1 MMNHL
6 LSSAYQREDWIS
18 FLQTRFLPNDFK
30 LKKQAI
36 NIEFKSKYIRPQAY
50 WIGDCDSLNNLAI
63 IEISHGSEND
73 PRIGV
78 SRDAFRLMA
87 ELNLENALFFFVS
100 ENSNNYRFS
109 LITLKLE
116 LEGTDVKY
124 KFSNPKRFSFYLGEN
139 AKTKTPELFL
149 FQKGRI
155 SDLEDLQG
163 RFSIEVVNKE
173 FYQRIQKSFYSLVG
187 GKLKQGNKEEEFQ
200 SQLMLPG
207 NPDTK
212 TRQEFGVRLIGRIV
226 FCWFLK
232 KKLSD
237 KGNPLIPDDVL
248 SSAAVKNSFY
258 HHVLEPLFFEVLN
271 RPSEERNPDLRKAPF
286 ESIPYLNGGLFDP
299 SMHQDYYSPSNSQR
313 AALPAWDLKIPDDWF
328 RELFAI
334 LETYNFTI
342 DENTPIDIDLCVDPE
357 MLGRIFENL
366 LAEINP
372 ETGQSAKNATGSFYT
387 PRPIV
392 EYMVDEALIQ
402 YLKSKTDIDED
413 ALRDLLDYNIEE
425 TGFDKA
431 QNLAVLDALDEIKV
445 LDPACGSG
453 AFPIGILQK
462 MLLILQKVDPESI
475 EWVVRQLDK
484 IPNKLVRDA
493 LEEKLMDENWQY
505 QHKMGIIQNAIYGV
519 DIQPIATEI
528 SKLRLFLSLIVDES
542 VIEAKDNKNIHPLP
556 NLSFKFVTANSLIP
570 LGEKKETQLLYKK
583 YIRKYDG
590 IRDRYF
596 HAHFVKEKES
606 IKSEFAALQKELVA
620 KYFEPTFSQADI
632 LGEPEEKPL
641 TIKKEK
647 EYIFKLVEWNPFE
660 DKVSA
665 WFDPKWMLGVKD
677 GFDIVIGN
685 PPYIQL
691 QKAFDDKR
699 KFADLYKDC
708 KYQSFERSGDMY
720 CLFYERGVQ
729 LLSPGGVLCYITSNK
744 WMRAN
749 YGGALRK
756 YLAENTQARIL
767 IDFGGFKVFDSA
779 TVDTNILLTQN
790 SAPGKPDG
798 RACSIKADFH
808 KGNSI
813 TKYVAEHGIPL
824 PAFSAESWIIA
835 DDSAQQLKAKIERI
849 GTPLKDWDIS
859 IYRGILTGYNEAF
872 IISGA
877 KKDELIAADPRSAEI
892 IKPILRGRDIKRY
905 KADFADKWLL
915 FIPWHFPLHKDT
927 NISGASLEA
936 EEEFAKQYPAIYRHL
951 LSYKEQ
957 LSRRNKAETGI
968 RYEWYALQRCAATYY
983 TEFEKEKVVWQEMVQ
998 KPTFSY
1004 DYTRTYFCLDTGR
1017 ILTGVNLKYLACIL
1031 NSRLFF
1037 YIVKEFYGGG
1047 ALGGTGIRMKHTF
1060 LNYAPIPKVNNG
1072 FNQLFCELSYTIISR
1087 IESGLSTQSTE
1098 SQIDLMVY
1106 KLYELTYSEA
1116 KLIDPDLDSVLASF
1130 GLSAQD
1136 FERMSI
1142 EDLSKLEVK

>member
-1 MMNHL
+1 MNQL
-6 LSSAYQREDWIS
+6 LDSGYKREEWID
-18 FLQTRFLPNDFK
+18 FLQTSFLPNDFK
-30 LKKQAI
+30 LKKQTI
-36 NIEFKSKYIRPQAY
+36 NIEFKSKYIKPQAY
-50 WIGDCDSLNNLAI
+50 WIGDCKSLDDLAI

-87 ELNLENALFFFVS
+87 RLNREKALFFFVS
-100 ENSNNYRFS
+100 ENSRNYRFS

-116 LEGTDVKY
+116 LEGSSVKY

-139 AKTKTPELFL
+139 AKTRTPQSFL
-149 FQKGRI
+149 FDKGRI
-155 SDLEDLQG
+155 RDFEDLED
-163 RFSIEVVNKE
+163 RFSVEVVNKE
-173 FYQRIQKSFYSLVG
+173 FYKEIQRMFYSLVG
-187 GKLKQGNKEEEFQ
+187 GKISQGKSVLDYPAQLK
-200 SQLMLPG
+200 LPENG
-207 NPDTK
+207 DARTV
-212 TRQEFGVRLIGRIV
+212 QEFGVRLIGRLV

-237 KGNPLIPDDVL
+237 KGNPIIPSKVL
-248 SSAAVKNSFY
+248 SLEAVSDSYY
-258 HHVLEPLFFEVLN
+258 HRVLEPLFFEVLN
-271 RPSEERNPDLRKAPF
+271 TPLEHRHQDFRSPLYDAIPF
-286 ESIPYLNGGLFDP
+286 LNGGLFDP
-299 SMHQDYYSPSNSQR
+299 TLHKDYYIASSPTQP
-313 AALPAWDLKIPDDWF
+313 AQPAWHLKIPDQWF
-328 RELFAI
+328 KELFAI

-342 DENTPIDIDLCVDPE
+342 DENTSIDIDLSVDPE

-366 LAEINP
+366 LAELNP
-372 ETGQSAKNATGSFYT
+372 DTGETARKASGSFYT
-387 PRPIV
+387 PRAIV

-402 YLKSKTDIDED
+402 YLKTKTRITESDI
-413 ALRDLLDYNIEE
+413 RDLLDFNIESCILSKE
-425 TGFDKA
+425 
-431 QNLAVLDALDEIKV
+431 QRISIIDALDQIKV

-475 EWVVRQLDK
+475 VWVQRQLEK
-484 IPNKLVRDA
+484 IPNPLVRKTFA
-493 LEEKLMDENWQY
+493 EKLLNENWKY
-505 QHKMGIIQNAIYGV
+505 KHKMGIIQNAIYGV

-542 VIEAKDNKNIHPLP
+542 VIEDVENKNIHPLP

-570 LGEKKETQLLYKK
+570 LGEKEETKLRYQNIIKGFDDIRERYLHAHNAQEKAQIKKDFARLNRELMENLTGNAYQQSSFLDETQEHIDFGSKNESYLYKLLNWDPFSDK
-583 YIRKYDG
+583 
-590 IRDRYF
+590 
-596 HAHFVKEKES
+596 AS
-606 IKSEFAALQKELVA
+606 SW
-620 KYFEPTFSQADI
+620 FE
-632 LGEPEEKPL
+632 
-641 TIKKEK
+641 
-647 EYIFKLVEWNPFE
+647 
-660 DKVSA
+660 
-665 WFDPKWMLGVKD
+665 PKWMFGIKE

-691 QKAFDDKR
+691 TKDLDDKR

-729 LLSPGGVLCYITSNK
+729 LLSHGGVLCYITSNK

-798 RACSIKADFH
+798 RACSIKKDFH
-808 KGNSI
+808 KGDSI

-835 DDSAQQLKAKIERI
+835 DDAAQKLKAKIERI
-849 GTPLKDWDIS
+849 GTPLKDWDVS
-859 IYRGILTGYNEAF
+859 INYGIKTGYNEAF

-877 KKDELIAADPRSAEI
+877 RKDELIAADPRSAEI

-905 KADFADKWLL
+905 KAEFADQWLIATL
-915 FIPWHFPLHKDT
+915 PALKI
-927 NISGASLEA
+927 NIDD
-936 EEEFAKQYPAIYRHL
+936 YPAVKAHL
-951 LSYKEQ
+951 MTYMPRIKQTGESYIDQYGKKQ
-957 LSRRNKAETGI
+957 KTRKETGHEWFETQDPI
-968 RYEWYALQRCAATYY
+968 AYYE
-983 TEFEKEKVVWQEMVQ
+983 EFEKEKVVYPNMTQY
-998 KPTFSY
+998 PCFSY
-1004 DYTRTYFCLDTGR
+1004 AKGTLFCNDKSFIMTSSSISMSFLVG
-1017 ILTGVNLKYLACIL
+1017 LL
-1031 NSRLFF
+1031 NSRVVD
-1037 YIVKEFYGGG
+1037 YILRYLCSG
-1047 ALGGTGIRMKHTF
+1047 LGLRGLEVRKVFIVN
-1060 LNYAPIPKVNNG
+1060 LPIPNIPQSQIPCIENKVEQILNLG
-1072 FNQLFCELSYTIISR
+1072 KDSKTSHFL
-1087 IESGLSTQSTE
+1087 E

-1106 KLYELTYSEA
+1106 KLYELSYSEA
-1116 KLIDPDLDSVLASF
+1116 KLIDPNLDSVLASF

>member
-36 NIEFKSKYIRPQAY
+36 NIDFKSKYIRPQAY

-63 IEISHGSEND
+63 IEISHASEND

-109 LITLKLE
+109 LITLKLD

-124 KFSNPKRFSFYLGEN
+124 RFSNPKRFSFYLGEN
-139 AKTKTPELFL
+139 AKTRTPESFL
-149 FQKGRI
+149 MGSGRI
-155 SDLEDLQG
+155 RDFADLEA
-163 RFSIEVVNKE
+163 RFSVEVVNKE
-173 FYQRIQKSFYSLVG
+173 FYREIQRMFYSLVG
-187 GKLKQGNKEEEFQ
+187 GKISQGKSVLDYPAQLK
-200 SQLMLPG
+200 LPENG
-207 NPDTK
+207 DARTV
-212 TRQEFGVRLIGRIV
+212 QEFGVRLIGRLV

-237 KGNPLIPDDVL
+237 QGNPIIPSKVL
-248 SSAAVKNSFY
+248 SLEAVSDSYY
-258 HHVLEPLFFEVLN
+258 HRVLEPLFFEVLN
-271 RPSEERNPDLRKAPF
+271 TPLEHRHQDFRSPLYDAIPF
-286 ESIPYLNGGLFDP
+286 LNGGLFDP
-299 SMHQDYYSPSNSQR
+299 TLHQDYYIASSPQKP
-313 AALPAWDLKIPDDWF
+313 AQPAWNLKIPDRWF
-328 RELFAI
+328 KELFAI

-342 DENTPIDIDLCVDPE
+342 DENTSIDIDLSVDPE

-366 LAEINP
+366 LAELNP
-372 ETGQSAKNATGSFYT
+372 DTGETARKASGSFYT
-387 PRPIV
+387 PRAIV

-402 YLKSKTDIDED
+402 YLKTKTRITESDI
-413 ALRDLLDYNIEE
+413 RDLLDFNIESC
-425 TGFDKA
+425 
-431 QNLAVLDALDEIKV
+431 NLSKEQRISIIDALDQIKV

-475 EWVVRQLDK
+475 EWVIRQLDK
-484 IPNKLVRDA
+484 IPNVLVRKA
-493 LEEKLMDENWQY
+493 FEEKLINENWKY
-505 QHKMGIIQNAIYGV
+505 KHKMGIIQNAIYGV

-570 LGEKKETQLLYKK
+570 LGDEGETLLRYQKIIKGFDDIRERYLHAHNAQEKAQIKKDFARLNRELMENLTGNAYQQSSFLDETQDQIDFGKNDSYLYKLLAW
-583 YIRKYDG
+583 D
-590 IRDRYF
+590 
-596 HAHFVKEKES
+596 
-606 IKSEFAALQKELVA
+606 
-620 KYFEPTFSQADI
+620 P
-632 LGEPEEKPL
+632 
-641 TIKKEK
+641 
-647 EYIFKLVEWNPFE
+647 FK
-660 DKVSA
+660 DKASD
-665 WFDPKWMLGVKD
+665 WFDPKWMFGIKD

-691 QKAFDDKR
+691 TKDLDDKR

-729 LLSPGGVLCYITSNK
+729 LLSHGGVLCYITSNK

-808 KGNSI
+808 KGDSI
-813 TKYVAEHGIPL
+813 TKYVAEHGILL

-849 GTPLKDWDIS
+849 GTPLKDWDVS
-859 IYRGILTGYNEAF
+859 IYRGVLTGYNEAF

-905 KADFADKWLL
+905 KAEFADKWLIATHNGYTDSL
-915 FIPWHFPLHKDT
+915 GNKIPRIE
-927 NISGASLEA
+927 ISD
-936 EEEFAKQYPAIYRHL
+936 YPAIKKHL
-951 LSYKEQ
+951 DGYWDKIEKRADQGSTPYNL
-957 LSRRNKAETGI
+957 RN
-968 RYEWYALQRCAATYY
+968 CAYMA
-983 TEFEKEKVVWQEMVQ
+983 EFEKEKVVYPE
-998 KPTFSY
+998 TTSSNSFYY
-1004 DYTRTYFCLDTGR
+1004 DREGFMLEKTGFMLR
-1017 ILTGVNLKYLACIL
+1017 SVYAKYLLGVL
-1031 NSRLFF
+1031 NSSFF
-1037 YIVKEFYGGG
+1037 LYVYKSLYSSVELGSKGYQFNKHALEKYPVPHIIDSERMMFEKIVDLIIDKRGNLYG
-1047 ALGGTGIRMKHTF
+1047 
-1060 LNYAPIPKVNNG
+1060 
-1072 FNQLFCELSYTIISR
+1072 
-1087 IESGLSTQSTE
+1087 TQDLE

-1106 KLYELTYSEA
+1106 KLYELSYSEA
-1116 KLIDPDLDSVLASF
+1116 RLIDPDLDSVLASF

>member
-1 MMNHL
+1 MNHL

-63 IEISHGSEND
+63 IEISHASEND

-100 ENSNNYRFS
+100 ENSSSYRFS

-124 KFSNPKRFSFYLGEN
+124 KFSNPKRFSYYLGEN
-139 AKTKTPELFL
+139 AKTRTPESFL
-149 FQKGRI
+149 MASGRI
-155 SDLEDLQG
+155 RDFKDLEA
-163 RFSIEVVNKE
+163 RFSVEVVNKE
-173 FYQRIQKSFYSLVG
+173 FYREIQRMFYSLVG
-187 GKLKQGNKEEEFQ
+187 GKISQGKGVLDYPP
-200 SQLMLPG
+200 QLHLPENG
-207 NPDTK
+207 NARTV
-212 TRQEFGVRLIGRIV
+212 QEFGVRLIGRLV

-237 KGNPLIPDDVL
+237 KGNPIIPSKVL
-248 SSAAVKNSFY
+248 SLEAVSDSYY
-258 HHVLEPLFFEVLN
+258 HRVLEPLFFEVLN
-271 RPSEERNPDLRKAPF
+271 TPLDHRHQDFRSPLYDAIPF
-286 ESIPYLNGGLFDP
+286 LNGGLFDP
-299 SMHQDYYSPSNSQR
+299 TLHQDYYIASSPTQP
-313 AALPAWDLKIPDDWF
+313 AQPAWHLKIPDQWF
-328 RELFAI
+328 KELFAI

-342 DENTPIDIDLCVDPE
+342 DENTSIDIDLSVDPE

-366 LAEINP
+366 LAELNP
-372 ETGQSAKNATGSFYT
+372 DTGETARKASGSFYT
-387 PRPIV
+387 PRAIV

-402 YLKSKTDIDED
+402 YLKTKTRITESDI
-413 ALRDLLDYNIEE
+413 RDLLDFNIEACILSKE
-425 TGFDKA
+425 
-431 QNLAVLDALDEIKV
+431 QRISIIDALDQIKV

-475 EWVVRQLDK
+475 EWVIRQLDK
-484 IPNKLVRDA
+484 IPNVLVRKA
-493 LEEKLMDENWQY
+493 FEEKLINENWKY
-505 QHKMGIIQNAIYGV
+505 KHKMGIIQNAIYGV

-570 LGEKKETQLLYKK
+570 LGEKEETKLRYQNIIKGFDDIRERYLHAHNAQEKAQIKKDFARLNRALMENLTGNAYQQSSFLDETQEHIDFGSKNESYLYKLLNW
-583 YIRKYDG
+583 D
-590 IRDRYF
+590 
-596 HAHFVKEKES
+596 
-606 IKSEFAALQKELVA
+606 
-620 KYFEPTFSQADI
+620 PFS
-632 LGEPEEKPL
+632 
-641 TIKKEK
+641 
-647 EYIFKLVEWNPFE
+647 
-660 DKVSA
+660 DKASS
-665 WFDPKWMLGVKD
+665 WFDPKWMFGIKE

-699 KFADLYKDC
+699 KYADLYKDC
-708 KYQSFERSGDMY
+708 GFATFERTGDIY
-720 CLFYERGVQ
+720 CLFYERGIE
-729 LLSPGGVLCYITSNK
+729 LLSHGGVLCYITSNK

-749 YGGALRK
+749 FGRSLRR
-756 YLAENTQARIL
+756 YLVENTKAKVL

-779 TVDTNILLTQN
+779 TVDTNILLLQN
-790 SAPGKPDG
+790 STSGKTQG
-798 RACSIKADFH
+798 SACSIKADFH
-808 KGNSI
+808 KGDSI
-813 TKYVAEHGIPL
+813 PKYVAANQIPM
-824 PAFSAESWIIA
+824 PIFNQESWIIA
-835 DDSAQQLKAKIERI
+835 DDSAQKLKAKIERI

-905 KADFADKWLL
+905 KADFADKWL
-915 FIPWHFPLHKDT
+915 IATFPALKL
-927 NISGASLEA
+927 NIDD
-936 EEEFAKQYPAIYRHL
+936 YPAVKAHL
-951 LSYKEQ
+951 MTYMPRIKQTGESYIDQNGMKQ
-957 LSRRNKAETGI
+957 KTRKETGHEWFETQDPI
-968 RYEWYALQRCAATYY
+968 AYYE
-983 TEFEKEKVVWQEMVQ
+983 EFEKEKVVYPNMTQY
-998 KPTFSY
+998 PCFSY
-1004 DYTRTYFCLDTGR
+1004 SKDT
-1017 ILTGVNLKYLACIL
+1017 IYCNDKSFLITSNSISVLLLTGML
-1031 NSRLFF
+1031 NSRLIE
-1037 YIVKEFYGGG
+1037 YILRYLCSG
-1047 ALGGTGIRMKHTF
+1047 LGLKGLEVRKVFIVN
-1060 LNYAPIPKVNNG
+1060 LPIPNVKPYLTTCMEDLV
-1072 FNQLFCELSYTIISR
+1072 SR
-1087 IESGLSTQSTE
+1087 ILFNHQSNKMINALE
-1098 SQIDLMVY
+1098 SQIDLMIY
-1106 KLYELTYSEA
+1106 KLYELSYAEA

-1130 GLSAQD
+1130 NLSAQD

-1142 EDLSKLEVK
+1142 EDLSKVEVK

>member
-36 NIEFKSKYIRPQAY
+36 NIEFNSKYIRPQAY

-124 KFSNPKRFSFYLGEN
+124 RFSNPKRFSFYLGEN
-139 AKTKTPELFL
+139 AKTRTPESFL
-149 FQKGRI
+149 MGSGRI
-155 SDLEDLQG
+155 RDFADLEA
-163 RFSIEVVNKE
+163 RFSVEVVNKE
-173 FYQRIQKSFYSLVG
+173 FYREIQRMFYSLVG

-248 SSAAVKNSFY
+248 SSAAVMNSFY

-366 LAEINP
+366 LAELNP
-372 ETGQSAKNATGSFYT
+372 DTGETARKASGSFYT
-387 PRPIV
+387 PRAIV

-402 YLKSKTDIDED
+402 YLKTKTRITESHI
-413 ALRDLLDYNIEE
+413 RDLLDFNIESCILSKE
-425 TGFDKA
+425 
-431 QNLAVLDALDEIKV
+431 QRISIIDALDQIKV

-475 EWVVRQLDK
+475 EWVIRQLDK
-484 IPNKLVRDA
+484 IPNVLVRKA
-493 LEEKLMDENWQY
+493 FEEKLINENWKY
-505 QHKMGIIQNAIYGV
+505 KHKMGIIQNAIYGV

-570 LGEKKETQLLYKK
+570 LGDKGETIVRNQKIIK
-583 YIRKYDG
+583 DFDAIRE
-590 IRDRYF
+590 RYL
-596 HAHFVKEKES
+596 HAHSAQEKAL
-606 IKSEFAALQKELVA
+606 IKKDFAALNQALMQSLTETPYQQSSFLDETQEHIDFGSKNESYLY
-620 KYFEPTFSQADI
+620 KLLNWDPFS
-632 LGEPEEKPL
+632 
-641 TIKKEK
+641 
-647 EYIFKLVEWNPFE
+647 
-660 DKVSA
+660 DKASS
-665 WFDPKWMLGVKD
+665 WFDPKWMFGIKE

-691 QKAFDDKR
+691 TKDLDDKR

-756 YLAENTQARIL
+756 YLAENTQAGIL

-798 RACSIKADFH
+798 RACSIKKDFH
-808 KGNSI
+808 KGDSI

-835 DDSAQQLKAKIERI
+835 DDAAQKLKAKIERI
-849 GTPLKDWDIS
+849 GTPLKDWDVS
-859 IYRGILTGYNEAF
+859 INYGIKTGYNEAF

>member
-1 MMNHL
+1 MNQL
-6 LSSAYQREDWIS
+6 LDSGYKREEWID
-18 FLQTRFLPNDFK
+18 FLQTSFLPNDFK

-36 NIEFKSKYIRPQAY
+36 NIDFKSKYIRPQAY

-124 KFSNPKRFSFYLGEN
+124 RFSNPKRFSFYLGEN
-139 AKTKTPELFL
+139 AKTRTPESFL
-149 FQKGRI
+149 LGSGRLRDFK
-155 SDLEDLQG
+155 DLED
-163 RFSIEVVNKE
+163 RFSVEVVNKE
-173 FYQRIQKSFYSLVG
+173 FYKEIQRMFYSLVG
-187 GKLKQGNKEEEFQ
+187 GKISQGKSVLDYPAQLK
-200 SQLMLPG
+200 LPENG
-207 NPDTK
+207 DARTV
-212 TRQEFGVRLIGRIV
+212 QEFGVRLIGRLV

-237 KGNPLIPDDVL
+237 KGNPIIPSKVL
-248 SSAAVKNSFY
+248 SLEAVSDSYY
-258 HHVLEPLFFEVLN
+258 HRVLEPLFFEVLN
-271 RPSEERNPDLRKAPF
+271 TPLEHRHQDFRSPLYDAIPF
-286 ESIPYLNGGLFDP
+286 LNGGLFDP
-299 SMHQDYYSPSNSQR
+299 TLHQDYYLAASPTQP
-313 AALPAWDLKIPDDWF
+313 AQPAWHLKIPDQWF
-328 RELFAI
+328 KELFAI

-342 DENTPIDIDLCVDPE
+342 DENTSIDIDLSVDPE

-366 LAEINP
+366 LAELNP
-372 ETGQSAKNATGSFYT
+372 DTGETARKASGSFYT
-387 PRPIV
+387 PRAIV

-402 YLKSKTDIDED
+402 YLKTKTRITESDI
-413 ALRDLLDYNIEE
+413 RDLLDFNIE
-425 TGFDKA
+425 A
-431 QNLAVLDALDEIKV
+431 CNLSKEQRISIIDALDQIKV

-475 EWVVRQLDK
+475 EWVIRQLDK
-484 IPNKLVRDA
+484 IPNVLVRKA
-493 LEEKLMDENWQY
+493 FEEKLINENWKY
-505 QHKMGIIQNAIYGV
+505 KHKMGIIQNAIYGV

-570 LGEKKETQLLYKK
+570 LGEKEETKLRYQNIIKGFDDIRERYLHAHNAQEKAQIKKDFARLNRALMENLTGNAYQQSSFLDETQEHIDFGSKNESYLYKLLNW
-583 YIRKYDG
+583 D
-590 IRDRYF
+590 
-596 HAHFVKEKES
+596 
-606 IKSEFAALQKELVA
+606 
-620 KYFEPTFSQADI
+620 PFS
-632 LGEPEEKPL
+632 
-641 TIKKEK
+641 
-647 EYIFKLVEWNPFE
+647 
-660 DKVSA
+660 DKASS
-665 WFDPKWMLGVKD
+665 WFDPKWMFGIKE

-708 KYQSFERSGDMY
+708 GFASFERTGDIY
-720 CLFYERGVQ
+720 CLFYERGIQ
-729 LLSPGGVLCYITSNK
+729 LLSHGGVLCYITSNK

-749 YGGALRK
+749 YGRSLRK
-756 YLAENTQARIL
+756 YLAENTQAGIL

-779 TVDTNILLTQN
+779 TVDTNILLQQN
-790 SAPGKPDG
+790 STPGKTQG

-808 KGNSI
+808 KGDSI
-813 TKYVAEHGIPL
+813 PKYVAERGIPL
-824 PAFSAESWIIA
+824 PTFDQESWIIS
-835 DDSAQQLKAKIERI
+835 DDSTQKIKAKIERI

-877 KKDELIAADPRSAEI
+877 KKDELIAADPRFAEI

-905 KADFADKWLL
+905 QADFADKWL
-915 FIPWHFPLHKDT
+915 IATFPALKL
-927 NISGASLEA
+927 NIDD
-936 EEEFAKQYPAIYRHL
+936 YPAVKAHL
-951 LSYKEQ
+951 MTYMPRIKQTGESYIDQKGEKQ
-957 LSRRNKAETGI
+957 KTRKKTDHKWFETQDPI
-968 RYEWYALQRCAATYY
+968 AYYA
-983 TEFEKEKVVWQEMVQ
+983 EFEKEKVVYPE
-998 KPTFSY
+998 TTSSNSFYY
-1004 DYTRTYFCLDTGR
+1004 DREGFMLEKTGFMLR
-1017 ILTGVNLKYLACIL
+1017 SVYAKYLLGVL
-1031 NSRLFF
+1031 NSSFF
-1037 YIVKEFYGGG
+1037 LYVYKSLYSSVELGSKGYQFNKHALEKYPVPHIIDSERMMFEKIVDLIIDKRGNLYG
-1047 ALGGTGIRMKHTF
+1047 
-1060 LNYAPIPKVNNG
+1060 
-1072 FNQLFCELSYTIISR
+1072 
-1087 IESGLSTQSTE
+1087 TQDLE

-1106 KLYELTYSEA
+1106 RLYELSYSEA

-1136 FERMSI
+1136 FERMTI
-1142 EDLSKLEVK
+1142 EELAQMEVK